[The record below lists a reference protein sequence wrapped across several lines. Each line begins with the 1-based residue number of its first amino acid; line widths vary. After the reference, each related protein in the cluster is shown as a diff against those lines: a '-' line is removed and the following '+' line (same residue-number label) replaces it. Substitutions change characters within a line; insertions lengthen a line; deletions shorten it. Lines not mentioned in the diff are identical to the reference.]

1 MTADGGQ
8 ADPVWFSEQLAPLVA
23 ASLCRHFK
31 RVSAGGRGHPV
42 RTRHDHAMP
51 EKGFWQV
58 YAEGIPSKY
67 NSLGLIIK
75 PFGEFCRTCIITEE
89 EINAMVSTDALSQ

>member
-31 RVSAGGRGHPV
+31 RVTAGGRGHPV

-75 PFGEFCRTCIITEE
+75 PFGNSAGLHHYRRGDKCHGI
-89 EINAMVSTDALSQ
+89 DGY